1 LYRVKKR
8 GQARVDTAVSALMRY
23 ILAPSSLAGRGLGV
37 GFLYLIT
44 SGSAVDKN
52 EREKSIKF
60 HYLSFSDLI
69 KFNFI
74 LLFLAN
80 QYFYLNKF
88 S

>member
-1 LYRVKKR
+1 
-8 GQARVDTAVSALMRY
+8 MRY

-37 GFLYLIT
+37 GFLDLIT
-44 SGSAVDKN
+44 SGSVVDKN

>member
-1 LYRVKKR
+1 
-8 GQARVDTAVSALMRY
+8 MRY